1 MRLGIGATD
10 SMCPKKRRIR
20 LRVLKAVAILR
31 PRLGSRAANYP
42 LLSRNSRPAKAAR
55 PIHCRGPLVEA
66 DRTIRFDKGPERAGP
81 KAGPPGR
88 YLLEFDLGALGLE
101 LGLELLG
108 VGLRHAVLDCLGR
121 ALDQVLGLL
130 EAEAG
135 DLAHR
140 LDDVDLLVA
149 DGGQHDGELVLHLR
163 RSGGSRTRSRGDRDR
178 SGGADAPL
186 LFQQLAELSGLE
198 DRQGRELLD
207 QLFKISHFYL
217 LVTRTSVVTSIRVAT
232 YAAFAPSS
240 LAPYAPNTRAS

>member
-10 SMCPKKRRIR
+10 SMWPKKRRIR

-66 DRTIRFDKGPERAGP
+66 DRTSAWRRGPQRPASGEAGRAEHV
-81 KAGPPGR
+81 
-88 YLLEFDLGALGLE
+88 LLQLDLGAFGLE
-101 LGLELLG
+101 LRLELVG
-108 VGLRHAVLDCLGR
+108 VGLRHAFLDRLGR

-149 DGGQHDGELVLHLR
+149 GGGE
-163 RSGGSRTRSRGDRDR
+163 D
-178 SGGADAPL
+178 
-186 LFQQLAELSGLE
+186 
-198 DRQGRELLD
+198 
-207 QLFKISHFYL
+207 
-217 LVTRTSVVTSIRVAT
+217 
-232 YAAFAPSS
+232 
-240 LAPYAPNTRAS
+240 